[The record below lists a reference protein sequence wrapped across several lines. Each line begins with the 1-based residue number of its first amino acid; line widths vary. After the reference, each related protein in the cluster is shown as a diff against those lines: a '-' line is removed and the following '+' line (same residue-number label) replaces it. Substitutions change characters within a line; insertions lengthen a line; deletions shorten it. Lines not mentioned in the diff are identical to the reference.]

1 MESAK
6 SQERYTTSRLIE
18 RRFKDNDLQGVLK
31 LLRSSFDGWHDIQY
45 WVWKFEENPH
55 GSPEIWVAEDNGK
68 IVGCYILNPVRLTIG
83 QVSVMSAQSVDAAV
97 DEAYRGAGI
106 FKRLAANAIA
116 RAAKE
121 GVALIYA
128 FPTEIAYKG
137 QVRIGYRPAFVIPVM
152 VKVLHMSSLLEK
164 QSFNSLFLKKFLGI
178 MRPPQRTGRAKI
190 NSRPNDGLVVRE
202 ISGFDSRFETF
213 WTEIKQKNRDILI
226 ERDQAYLEWRY
237 TEHPEKQYTT
247 YVCERHDKI
256 VGYAVL
262 SVEKNV
268 SMERGRAGRI
278 SVGNIIDLVTL
289 PNMTDAAHVLISASC
304 DYFEREAV
312 DIARC
317 WMFGWHPFHKTLRK
331 FGFSE
336 QYELLR
342 RAVFRP
348 RYNAQLICYVNS
360 KATIQEAIRS
370 MRNQSKPCWFIM
382 QGDADYM

>member
-1 MESAK
+1 M
-6 SQERYTTSRLIE
+6 IE
-18 RRFKDNDLQGVLK
+18 RRFAGNDLQGVLE
-31 LLRSSFDGWHDIQY
+31 LLGSSFNGWHDIQY
-45 WVWKFEENPH
+45 WVWKFKKNPH

-83 QVSVMSAQSVDAAV
+83 QVSVMGAQSVDAAV

-106 FKRLAANAIA
+106 FKRLAVSAITN
-116 RAAKE
+116 AAKE

-137 QVRIGYRPAFVIPVM
+137 QVRIGYRSVSVIPKM
-152 VKVLHMSSLLEK
+152 VKVLCMSSLFEE
-164 QSFNSLFLKKFLGI
+164 QSFNSLFLRRILGI
-178 MRPPQRTGRAKI
+178 MRTHRRIRRAKI
-190 NSRPNDGLVVRE
+190 SSRPNDGLVIRG
-202 ISGFDSRFETF
+202 IRSFDSRFETF
-213 WTEIKQKNRDILI
+213 WTETKQKNRDILV
-226 ERDQAYLEWRY
+226 ERDQAYLQWRY

-247 YVCERHDKI
+247 YVCERHDEI
-256 VGYAVL
+256 VGYAAL

-268 SMERGRAGRI
+268 SMERGRASRL

-289 PNMTDAAHVLISASC
+289 PNMTDAAHALVSASC

-317 WMFGWHPFHKTLRK
+317 WMFRWHPFHKILGK

-336 QYELLR
+336 HYELLR

-370 MRNQSKPCWFIM
+370 MRNQSKPRWFIM